1 MIRTLNQKICNRL
14 VEKYSFLESIHVS
27 CNDRNNNQIYVEP
40 SLTLT
45 TTPEPDRLLELK
57 TEVYS
62 LVQEQTKKTPV
73 ARTGW
78 HYKSKEE

>member
-1 MIRTLNQKICNRL
+1 M
-14 VEKYSFLESIHVS
+14 
-27 CNDRNNNQIYVEP
+27 DRNTKQIYVEP

-62 LVQEQTKKTPV
+62 LVQEQTK
-73 ARTGW
+73 
-78 HYKSKEE
+78 

>member
-14 VEKYSFLESIHVS
+14 VEKYSFLQDIHVS
-27 CNDRNNNQIYVEP
+27 CMDRNTKQIYVEP
-40 SLTLT
+40 SLTRT

>member
-14 VEKYSFLESIHVS
+14 VEKYSFLQDIHVS
-27 CNDRNNNQIYVEP
+27 CMDRNTKQIYVEP

>member
-1 MIRTLNQKICNRL
+1 MIRTLNQKICNSL
-14 VEKYSFLESIHVS
+14 VEKYSFLQDIHVS
-27 CNDRNNNQIYVEP
+27 CMDRNTKQIYVEP

-73 ARTGW
+73 ARTVW

>member
-1 MIRTLNQKICNRL
+1 MIRTLNQKICNSL
-14 VEKYSFLESIHVS
+14 VEKYSFLQDIHVS
-27 CNDRNNNQIYVEP
+27 CMDRNTKQIYVEP

-78 HYKSKEE
+78 HYKSKDE